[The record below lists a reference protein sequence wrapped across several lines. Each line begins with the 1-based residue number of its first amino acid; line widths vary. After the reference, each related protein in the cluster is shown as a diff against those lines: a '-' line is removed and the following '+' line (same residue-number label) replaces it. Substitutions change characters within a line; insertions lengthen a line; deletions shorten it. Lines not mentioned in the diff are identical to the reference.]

1 MKKNKKKIIV
11 GATTLLI
18 LGASL
23 GCLWMPA
30 SMFFAEGTPDPCLL
44 KTEEVELSDF
54 ISQGLLEGENKTSKK
69 TTGTITR
76 ILKNEDNSQSF
87 YMERLHPVTRERSA
101 IKVVDYEGDTLLS
114 VGDYVSIEGK
124 LKKEASSY
132 FVRNPFVENKGGNIY
147 GKVKGEERLV
157 VSKDDKEQDDGLFLF
172 APKFYLGDL
181 LSSNG
186 NGELYASL
194 DEKKNSFYKILFDA
208 SNKNETGKI
217 LSKVHQSDKTSFFKA
232 YGNLERMNGERIL
245 RVSSL
250 EDLTCV
256 ASTKKNV
263 EVYAIND
270 FHGATDKIASITTF
284 FKEKKNEN
292 TVFINSGDMWQG
304 SILSNTNRGE
314 LLTKSFEEI
323 GFDAF
328 TLGNHEFDWGL
339 DYIKKNKN
347 LTSTPFLG
355 ANIYKWDQET
365 KKYGGFADDLANSY
379 VIKDLDNGLRV
390 GIIGII
396 GQKQITSIT
405 MSLVSTI
412 NFKDPTPI
420 VASLSKELREEKACD
435 VVLLSAHAGQADVQ
449 NFAIASS
456 VDAVLCGHTHQSEE
470 SIYQSI
476 PYIQGGSSGEYVSKV
491 SLTFE
496 DGKVSSRT
504 KENIAFES
512 SSYTPDANVKNLVS
526 SYEKGLEG
534 ADKEILSTK
543 NGTLY
548 GNAGVPRLAAHA
560 MAEAASEQGFSIDL
574 AMCNKARSSLYG
586 NSVTYGTLYSALP
599 FDNVVYIVEV
609 SGSDV
614 FNEAQYNY
622 IYRTREGSFSR
633 SSRYTI
639 AVLDYLLVHRNMNR
653 DYDYFPNGFDI
664 KGVLT
669 KEGEE
674 IYNYRDITADFLRE
688 EKTIQVSFYS
698 SNNSRN
704 NSSLLG
710 QSISF

>member
-1 MKKNKKKIIV
+1 MKKSKKKIVV
-11 GATTLLI
+11 GAATLLV

-30 SMFFAEGTPDPCLL
+30 SMFFAEGVPDPCLL
-44 KTEEVELSDF
+44 NIEEIELSDF
-54 ISQGLLEGENKTSKK
+54 ISQGLLEEGNQTSRK

-87 YMERLHPVTRERSA
+87 YMERLHPTTRKRSA
-101 IKVVDYEGDTLLS
+101 IKVLDYTGDTPFS
-114 VGDYVSIEGK
+114 IGDYVSIEGK
-124 LKKEASSY
+124 LEKDGSSY
-132 FVRNPFVENKGGNIY
+132 FVKNPIVENKGENIY
-147 GKVKGEERLV
+147 GKVQGEERLFLP
-157 VSKDDKEQDDGLFLF
+157 KEDEEQDDGLFVF

-186 NGELYASL
+186 DGEIYASL

-208 SNKNETGKI
+208 SNKEETGKI
-217 LSKVHQSDKTSFFKA
+217 LSKVHKADKTSFFKA
-232 YGNLERMNGERIL
+232 YGNLERRDGERIL
-245 RVSSL
+245 RISSL

-256 ASTKKNV
+256 SSTKKNV

-270 FHGATDKIASITTF
+270 FHGETHKIASLTTF

-314 LLTKSFEEI
+314 LLTKSFDEI

-339 DYIKKNKN
+339 DYIKKNKDF
-347 LTSTPFLG
+347 TSAPFLG
-355 ANIYKWDQET
+355 ANIYSWDQET
-365 KKYGGFADDLANSY
+365 KKYGGFADDLVNPY

-405 MSLVSTI
+405 SSLVSTI

-435 VVLLSAHAGQADVQ
+435 VVLLSAHAGQVDVQ
-449 NFAIASS
+449 NSTIAGS
-456 VDAVLCGHTHQSEE
+456 VDAVLCAHTHQVEE
-470 SIYQSI
+470 SVYQSI
-476 PYIQGGSSGEYVSKV
+476 PYIQGGSSGQYVSKV
-491 SLTFE
+491 SLTYE
-496 DGKVSSRT
+496 DGKVTSRS
-504 KENIAFES
+504 KENIAFDS
-512 SSYTPDANVKNLVS
+512 SSYTQDTNMKALVS

-534 ADKEILSTK
+534 ADKEVLSAK

-548 GNAGVPRLAAHA
+548 SSPAIPRLAAHA
-560 MAEAASEQGFSIDL
+560 MAEVSSEQGFSIDL

-586 NSVTYGTLYSALP
+586 NSITYGSLYSALP
-599 FDNVVYIVEV
+599 FDNIIYIVEV
-609 SGSDV
+609 SGIDV
-614 FNEAQYNY
+614 FNEAQYNS
-622 IYRTREGSFSR
+622 IYRVREGSFSR

-639 AVLDYLLVHRNMNR
+639 AVLDYLLVHQNMNR
-653 DYDYFPNGFDI
+653 DYDYFPNGFEI
-664 KGVLT
+664 KGALT
-669 KEGEE
+669 KEGED

-688 EKTIQVSFYS
+688 KKTIQASFYS
-698 SNNSRN
+698 SNNARN

-710 QSISF
+710 QSVSF